1 MDQLCRIL
9 LALLLCFISAAA
21 TPSLSCGDE
30 ATRYHHCLFENYLS
44 QLEKFEPFDQG
55 EFLETVST
63 CFTRN
68 GCSKPT
74 IRLPSVSNT
83 TGISDDISER
93 ESDKTESTKPD
104 SVGNENEGIESNE
117 TVDSQKTAYAK
128 LQVTV
133 VKTMLNPDWFPNA
146 TDKVFTGLEE
156 KCMNDSYHTVNM
168 MVQACIQKS
177 LPGFRFPMKGGLPA
191 QLLYFDMTVR
201 AYASPHRFFTW
212 AAGLLHRLLRQPGI
226 CPTSTKAK
234 IVESCLTKE
243 FMQEQRDSFREMLLL
258 EEAFAMLCNISA
270 SCFAQSPE
278 QCRPK
283 IKALGE
289 IECQCSLRLLPTMTD
304 MLAEDYS
311 ACFQANVSRSAVE
324 SALRSR
330 IDQECQ
336 RQRRSTEMCLKTFDD
351 LL

>member
-1 MDQLCRIL
+1 M
-9 LALLLCFISAAA
+9 
-21 TPSLSCGDE
+21 
-30 ATRYHHCLFENYLS
+30 
-44 QLEKFEPFDQG
+44 PF
-55 EFLETVST
+55 V
-63 CFTRN
+63 CRN

-201 AYASPHRFFTW
+201 AYAR
-212 AAGLLHRLLRQPGI
+212 
-226 CPTSTKAK
+226 
-234 IVESCLTKE
+234 
-243 FMQEQRDSFREMLLL
+243 
-258 EEAFAMLCNISA
+258 
-270 SCFAQSPE
+270 SPE